1 MATAI
6 LGRTGLRI
14 TRVGFGGI
22 PIQRLTTEAAVE
34 VVRKALDMGVGL
46 IDTARV
52 YTDSEQKIGLALRD
66 REERPVLVTKTYGRD
81 SDSARRDVDI
91 SLDRLGVSRL
101 DVYLIHNVNTV
112 ELLDRVT
119 SPGGALEGLER
130 ARRDGAVG
138 AIGISSHKPP
148 ILKEALA
155 RDLFDVIEVPFN
167 AIEQQALEVIHQ
179 ARERNVGTLIMKPLA
194 GGALK
199 PAAAAVRFVLSHP
212 VSCVIPGM
220 QTAAEVEENLSAE
233 GELSARERED
243 LLAEARSWGKR
254 FCRRCEYCLPE
265 CPNDINITLTLLF
278 AAYSKR
284 YGLKEW
290 ARERYAAMPVK
301 ADVCEECGKCEAK
314 CPYGLPVIDMLRE
327 AHEELSG

>member
-1 MATAI
+1 M
-6 LGRTGLRI
+6 
-14 TRVGFGGI
+14 
-22 PIQRLTTEAAVE
+22 
-34 VVRKALDMGVGL
+34 
-46 IDTARV
+46 
-52 YTDSEQKIGLALRD
+52 
-66 REERPVLVTKTYGRD
+66 
-81 SDSARRDVDI
+81 
-91 SLDRLGVSRL
+91 
-101 DVYLIHNVNTV
+101 
-112 ELLDRVT
+112 
-119 SPGGALEGLER
+119 
-130 ARRDGAVG
+130 
-138 AIGISSHKPP
+138 
-148 ILKEALA
+148 
-155 RDLFDVIEVPFN
+155 
-167 AIEQQALEVIHQ
+167 
-179 ARERNVGTLIMKPLA
+179 AREKGKEPLR
-194 GGALK
+194 
-199 PAAAAVRFVLSHP
+199 AAVRRLDAELGRQLDHLWDEAEKGVQQAQRSKDGHQQ
-212 VSCVIPGM
+212 G
-220 QTAAEVEENLSAE
+220 TAHCQRVEENLSAE